1 MQPDYEMVDVFE
13 LETPEQFKALGDP
26 LRQKVLNLLGERAAT
41 IGELAA
47 TLGCPTS
54 TMAHHVRVLVE
65 AGLIK
70 VVQTRQVRAMT
81 ERYYGRVART
91 YMSVSKRADKGQ
103 ALGVELLAQAL
114 KEIASSSEEDR
125 FMHSSVSYARIPA
138 ERAQAFAERINQL
151 VQEFGS
157 NEEPGGQ
164 VYGFVTALYDT
175 GWPELPENAEKKI

>member
-1 MQPDYEMVDVFE
+1 MPPS
-13 LETPEQFKALGDP
+13 TASRPEIVN
-26 LRQKVLNLLGERAAT
+26 RV
-41 IGELAA
+41 
-47 TLGCPTS
+47 S
-54 TMAHHVRVLVE
+54 MAHHVRVLAV

-70 VVQTRQVRAMT
+70 VVQTHQVRVMT

-138 ERAQAFAERINQL
+138 ERAQAFAQRVNQL

-157 NEEPGGQ
+157 NEEPDGQ
-164 VYGFVTALYDT
+164 VYGFVTALYNT
-175 GWPELPENAEKKI
+175 GWPELPGNAAKKM